1 MSFKTKQQLWL
12 NALAGLICLLV
23 SSGAMLL
30 LLAIVFFMTRES
42 WPAWSAMGPARLIGG
57 LDWSPLA
64 NPPLLGLG
72 AMICST
78 LWTALGAILLAA
90 PIGLCSAVF
99 LAEFAPTWL
108 AAIIRPVLNV
118 LTGIPSVV
126 YGFLGAAVLVKYF
139 EASWHM
145 ASGESL
151 FCASLVLTVMV
162 LPYIV
167 ATSEAALRAVP
178 GEYRQAALAL
188 GVSRQYAAL
197 KVMLPLAS
205 RGLLGALILAF
216 GRAAGETM
224 AVLMLAGN
232 ILLFPTSWFGKGEP
246 ISALIALELGTSV
259 AGSLHYRALFAAGLV
274 LLAFVMC
281 INLLINILLHS
292 KKNGVHKHG
301 GY

>member
-1 MSFKTKQQLWL
+1 MQFKTKKQLYL
-12 NALAGLICLLV
+12 NTIMGLICLLV

-30 LLAIVFFMTRES
+30 LLAIVFFIARES
-42 WPAWSAMGPARLIGG
+42 WPVWCAIGPFKLIGG
-57 LDWSPLA
+57 LDWNPLA
-64 NPPLLGLG
+64 NPPQLGLG
-72 AMICST
+72 TMICST

-90 PIGLCSAVF
+90 PIGLCSAIF
-99 LAEFAPTWL
+99 LAEFAPAWL
-108 AAIIRPVLNV
+108 AAIIRPVLNI

-139 EASWHM
+139 EVSWHM

-167 ATSEAALRAVP
+167 SNSESALRAVP

-188 GVSRQYAAL
+188 GVSRPYATL
-197 KVMLPLAS
+197 KVLLPLAA
-205 RGLLGALILAF
+205 RGLLGAIVLAF

-232 ILLFPTSWFGKGEP
+232 ILLFPTSWFSKGEP
-246 ISALIALELGTSV
+246 LSALIALELGTSV
-259 AGSLHYRALFAAGLV
+259 VGSFHYQALFAAGLV
-274 LLAFVMC
+274 LLVFVMSV
-281 INLLINILLHS
+281 NLLMYILMHYKGS
-292 KKNGVHKHG
+292 GAHKNGD
-301 GY
+301 